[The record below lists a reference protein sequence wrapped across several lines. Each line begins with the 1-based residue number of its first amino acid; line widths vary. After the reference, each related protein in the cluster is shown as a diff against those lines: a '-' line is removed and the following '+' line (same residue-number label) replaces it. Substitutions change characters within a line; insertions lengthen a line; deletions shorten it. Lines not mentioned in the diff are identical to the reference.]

1 MRRPVVAE
9 LDRECDVVV
18 VGGGF
23 AGLSAARQLV
33 KMGVDV
39 IVLEAR
45 HRVGGRSFTDVTEAG
60 FVVDQGGQWIGPTQD
75 HLAALAEEFGVTTFP
90 TYVAGQGIELRDG
103 QRTPYVGLIPTS
115 DRHGAAEGIACML
128 DLDLA
133 ALDVPLHD
141 PWDAPHASGLDAS
154 TLASWF
160 DANLQSGSARAV
172 IEVAIKAIFGAGSG
186 ELSLLFALFYLHAGG
201 GLTNL
206 ARTTGGAQE
215 ARFVGGSQQ
224 LADRMA
230 AELGDRVILGAPVDS
245 VEYGRDHVMMTGRL
259 VHDPADPSRHQW
271 PVRDPVPV
279 PVPVPVPIRARARR
293 AVLAM
298 PPAISARLHY
308 TPSLPGRRDQL
319 AQRMPMGAVIKV
331 HVIYE
336 QPFWRQ
342 DGLNGQIVAPGA
354 LMESA
359 FDNSPHDASHGA
371 IVGFIAADQC
381 RRAEAAGREARRDA
395 VVDDLVRAFGPRAR
409 HPVEYVEQEWCA
421 EPFTRGGPVAV
432 SSPGALTALGPALR
446 EPVGPLHWAGTE
458 TATEWC
464 GYLDGAVRSGHR
476 AAEEVFKALQGEHVT
491 NSDGIVNGEGAPIGR
506 H

>member
-1 MRRPVVAE
+1 MAE
-9 LDRECDVVV
+9 AERDRECEAVV
-18 VGGGF
+18 VGAGF
-23 AGLSAARQLV
+23 AGLATARQLART
-33 KMGVDV
+33 GVDV
-39 IVLEAR
+39 IVMEAR

-60 FVVDQGGQWIGPTQD
+60 FVIDRGGQWIGPTQD
-75 HLAALAEEFGVTTFP
+75 HVVALAEELGVATFP
-90 TYVAGQGIELRDG
+90 TYTAGQGIELRDG
-103 QRTPYVGLIPTS
+103 HRTPYVGLIPTS

-133 ALDVPLHD
+133 ALDIPLHN
-141 PWDAPHASGLDAS
+141 PWDAPDAAGLDAT
-154 TLASWF
+154 TLATWF
-160 DANLQSGSARAV
+160 DANLQSASARAV

-230 AELGDRVILGAPVDS
+230 AELGDRVILGAPVDA
-245 VEYGRDHVMMTGRL
+245 VDYTPDHVIISGRF
-259 VHDPADPSRHQW
+259 VRPPPDPHGR
-271 PVRDPVPV
+271 PVR
-279 PVPVPVPIRARARR
+279 IRARR
-293 AVLAM
+293 AVMAM
-298 PPAISARLHY
+298 PPALSARLDY
-308 TPSLPGRRDQL
+308 TPALPGRRDQL

-336 QPFWRQ
+336 QPFWRH

-354 LMESA
+354 LMEST
-359 FDNSPHDASHGA
+359 FDNSPDDTSHGA
-371 IVGFIAADQC
+371 IVGFIAGDEC
-381 RRAEAAGREARRDA
+381 RRAEAAGPEARRDA
-395 VVDDLVRAFGPRAR
+395 VIDELVRAFGPAAR
-409 HPVEYVEQEWCA
+409 HPIEYVEQAWCA

-464 GYLDGAVRSGHR
+464 GYLDGALRSGYR
-476 AAEEVFKALQGEHVT
+476 AAEEVRMAL
-491 NSDGIVNGEGAPIGR
+491 IGEGAPVGR